1 MAIFSPGEEGSTL
14 KGPIRFAAWWATA
27 FVLWLLFT
35 SSLDPQ
41 ELVAGVLASSIAAF
55 AASIVQAKED
65 FGFRPRLPWFLRA
78 RILPRQVVADCW
90 LLTVVLW
97 KRVVLS
103 KDSRGSFKTFPFEHV
118 GGDPESAARRALVT
132 AAISLTPNTYV
143 VAFDRDKKE
152 LIVHQLVAK
161 PESVEEVLGR

>member
-1 MAIFSPGEEGSTL
+1 MAIFSAREEASPL
-14 KGPIRFAAWWATA
+14 KGTLRFAAWWATS
-27 FVLWLLFT
+27 FLLWLLFT

-41 ELVAGVLASSIAAF
+41 ELVAGVVASSIAAF
-55 AASIVQAKED
+55 AASIVQSREV
-65 FGFRPRLPWFLRA
+65 FGFRPQLRWLLRA

-90 LLTVVLW
+90 LLTVALW

-103 KDSRGSFKTFPFEHV
+103 KESRGGFKTFPFEHV

-132 AAISLTPNTYV
+132 AAISLTPNSYV

-152 LIVHQLVAK
+152 LIVHQLVSRS
-161 PESVEEVLGR
+161 ESVDEVLGR